1 MWLWTVKGAPE
12 RGWRNL
18 EWGDEFVSYDAGMR
32 RGLIAVALFVVLAI
46 PASAGAVQG
55 YRAEC
60 QTAFCGGVSEDG
72 ARAVFPFYEELTEGA
87 ERAQVYERVGGVTRA
102 LVSYPDDPPERT
114 YVNLVGL
121 SADARH
127 AFVSTNLP
135 LAPEDRDGG
144 GTDIYD
150 IFGGVPTL
158 LSTGPLDT
166 QAEPGFGPMAMPI
179 SFMGASADGTRV
191 FMDSLFEGLVPED
204 TDRCVDVYERF
215 AGQTRFISTGPT
227 ATPSFPEPNCDMASY
242 DGLSSDGSHVFF
254 KTGDHLIAE
263 DEGGTDIYQRVGDEL
278 TVLTAY
284 PEDIERNCVDLPW
297 FGDAS
302 ADGRTVLF
310 STNMPIS
317 LEDTDSTYDVYK
329 RLPDGSYSLVSRG
342 TEGGI
347 GPCGFSGDMPVALS
361 ADGRTAIF
369 ETVASLSPE
378 DRDSSAD
385 LYSTGEGGAMSLVS
399 TGPADA
405 SVDEQVYVPPAWP
418 ADVSDDASHVAFE
431 TRQALV
437 AGDEDEA
444 VDVYLR
450 AGDRTELVSTGPL
463 GGNADIGA
471 ELLSISGDG
480 ETIAFATKEPL
491 TGEDTDRKMDFYVR
505 RPGQLVR
512 PGSASTSATR
522 PKRRPRRTVLIS
534 AESIP
539 PRMKISVLNRLLPS
553 GIAEIHLGCPKA
565 EKSGPCKGKVKLA
578 AKRRGAAIGSAKF
591 KIAPGRRKLIRIRL
605 RHSPPASSSIFARVR
620 AQDRL
625 GNSATTIRRIT
636 LLGR

>member
-1 MWLWTVKGAPE
+1 MMRA
-12 RGWRNL
+12 
-18 EWGDEFVSYDAGMR
+18 MR
-32 RGLIAVALFVVLAI
+32 RGLIAAALFVVLAL

-72 ARAVFPFYEELTEGA
+72 SRVVFPFYEELTEGA

-150 IFGGVPTL
+150 IFGGVPSL

-166 QAEPGFGPMAMPI
+166 QAEPGFGPMSVPAF
-179 SFMGASADGTRV
+179 FMGASADGTRV
-191 FMDSLFEGLVPED
+191 FMDSIFEGLVPED
-204 TDRCVDVYERF
+204 TDRCFDVYERF
-215 AGQTRFISTGPT
+215 NGQTKLVSTGPT
-227 ATPSFPEPNCDMASY
+227 ATPSFPEGTCDMASY

-263 DEGGTDIYQRVGDEL
+263 DEGGTDIYQRVGDAL
-278 TVLTAY
+278 AVLTTY
-284 PEDIERNCVDLPW
+284 PEDIERNCVDVPW

-302 ADGRTVLF
+302 ADGTVVLF
-310 STNMPIS
+310 STNMPIAP
-317 LEDTDSTYDVYK
+317 EDTDSTYDVYK
-329 RLPDGSYSLVSRG
+329 RLPDGSFSLVSRG

-347 GPCGFSGDMPVALS
+347 GPCGFGGDKPVALS
-361 ADGRTAIF
+361 ADGDTAIF
-369 ETVASLSPE
+369 ETTARLSPA
-378 DRDSSAD
+378 DGDSSAD
-385 LYSTGEGGAMSLVS
+385 LYSADESGATSLIT

-418 ADVSDDASHVAFE
+418 TDVSDDASHVAFE
-431 TRQALV
+431 TRQPLV

-450 AGDRTELVSTGPL
+450 ANGRTELVSIGPL
-463 GGNADIGA
+463 GGNADVNA

-480 ETIAFATKEPL
+480 ETIAFATKERL
-491 TGEDTDRKMDFYVR
+491 TDEDTDRRMDFYVSR
-505 RPGQLVR
+505 RGQVVR
-512 PGSASTSATR
+512 PGAKATASI
-522 PKRRPRRTVLIS
+522 KRQRQTVLIS
-534 AESIP
+534 AESIA
-539 PRMKISVLNRLLPS
+539 PRMRIASRAKLRGGRLAIRLV
-553 GIAEIHLGCPKA
+553 CPKA
-565 EKSGPCKGKVKLA
+565 EKSGPCRGKLKLA
-578 AKRRGAAIGSAKF
+578 NSRRGKALGVASF
-591 KIAPGRRKLIRIRL
+591 RIAPGRHKLVRVHL
-605 RHSPPASSSIFARVR
+605 RRRAPQGNTIFARAR
-620 AQDRL
+620 SADRL
-625 GNSATTIRRIT
+625 GNSATAIRRVA
-636 LLGR
+636 LANR

>member
-1 MWLWTVKGAPE
+1 MMRA
-12 RGWRNL
+12 
-18 EWGDEFVSYDAGMR
+18 MR

-72 ARAVFPFYEELTEGA
+72 SRAVFPFYEELTEGA

-102 LVSYPDDPPERT
+102 LVPYPDDPPART

-127 AFVSTNLP
+127 AFVSTNLALVP
-135 LAPEDRDGG
+135 ADLDGG

-150 IFGGVPTL
+150 VFGGVPSL

-166 QAEPGFGPMAMPI
+166 QAEPGFGPMSLPMF
-179 SFMGASADGTRV
+179 FMGASADGTRV

-263 DEGGTDIYQRVGDEL
+263 DEGGTDIYQRVGDALAML
-278 TVLTAY
+278 TTY
-284 PEDIERNCVDLPW
+284 PEIERNCSDLPW

-302 ADGRTVLF
+302 ADGTVVLF
-310 STNMPIS
+310 STNIPIVA
-317 LEDTDSTYDVYK
+317 EDQDSTYDVYK
-329 RLPDGSYSLVSRG
+329 RLPDRSYSLVSRG

-347 GPCGFSGDMPVALS
+347 GPCGFGGDKPVALS

-369 ETVASLSPE
+369 ETAFRLSPE
-378 DRDSSAD
+378 DADSSVD
-385 LYSTGEGGAMSLVS
+385 LYSTDDSGAMSLVT

-405 SVDEQVYVPPAWP
+405 SLDEHVLFPPAWP

-431 TRQALV
+431 TRQPLIA
-437 AGDEDEA
+437 ADEDGA

-450 AGDRTELVSTGPL
+450 ANGRTELVSTGPL
-463 GGNADIGA
+463 GGNAGTGA

-480 ETIAFATKEPL
+480 QTIAFATRERL
-491 TGEDTDRKMDFYVR
+491 TDEDTDRKMDFYVR
-505 RPGQLVR
+505 RPNGLVR
-512 PGSASTSATR
+512 PGSASSSI
-522 PKRRPRRTVLIS
+522 KRSGARRTVLIS

-539 PRMKISVLNRLLPS
+539 PRMKISRRASLLPS
-553 GIAEIHLGCPKA
+553 GAVAVRLGCPKA
-565 EKSGPCKGKVKLA
+565 EKSGPCRGRLKLA
-578 AKRRGAAIGSAKF
+578 THRQGKSVGVERFRIAAGRQMRVSVSLHGSSPAK
-591 KIAPGRRKLIRIRL
+591 GRLV
-605 RHSPPASSSIFARVR
+605 ARVR
-620 AQDRL
+620 GADRL
-625 GNSATTIRRIT
+625 GNSAVVVRR
-636 LLGR
+636 LALRRN

>member
-1 MWLWTVKGAPE
+1 M
-12 RGWRNL
+12 
-18 EWGDEFVSYDAGMR
+18 VSYDVPMR
-32 RGLIAVALFVVLAI
+32 RGLIAVVLLAVLAV
-46 PASAGAVQG
+46 PAGAGAVQG
-55 YRAEC
+55 YKAEC

-72 ARAVFPFYEELTEGA
+72 SRAVFPFYEELTRGA
-87 ERAQVYERVGGVTRA
+87 DRAQVYERVGGVTRA
-102 LVSYPDDPPERT
+102 LVPYPDDPPERT

-144 GTDIYD
+144 GTDVYD
-150 IFGGVPTL
+150 IFDGVASL

-166 QAEPGFGPMAMPI
+166 QAEPGFGPMSMPI

-204 TDRCVDVYERF
+204 ADRCVDVYERF
-215 AGQTRFISTGPT
+215 AGQTRLISTGPT

-263 DEGGTDIYQRVGDEL
+263 DEGGTDIYQRVGDAL
-278 TVLTAY
+278 AVLTTY
-284 PEDIERNCVDLPW
+284 PEVERNCVDVPW

-302 ADGRTVLF
+302 ADGTVVLF

-317 LEDTDSTYDVYK
+317 PEDTDSTYDVYK

-347 GPCGFSGDMPVALS
+347 GPCGFSGDKPVALS

-369 ETVASLSPE
+369 ETASRLSPE
-378 DRDSSAD
+378 DKDSSVD
-385 LYSTGEGGAMSLVS
+385 LYSTDDSGAMSLIT

-405 SVDEQVYVPPAWP
+405 SLDEKVLVPPAWP

-431 TRQALV
+431 SHQSLV
-437 AGDEDEA
+437 AADTDNS

-450 AGDRTELVSTGPL
+450 AGGRTELISTGPL
-463 GGNADIGA
+463 GGNANINAD
-471 ELLSISGDG
+471 LLSISGDG
-480 ETIAFATKEPL
+480 QTIAFATKEQL
-491 TGEDTDRKMDFYVR
+491 TAEDTDHKMDFYVSR
-505 RPGQLVR
+505 VGQVTR
-512 PGSASTSATR
+512 PGSASSSA
-522 PKRRPRRTVLIS
+522 KRSKRRTVLIS

-539 PRMKISVLNRLLPS
+539 PLMRIFAHAKLLGSGKVAVRLT
-553 GIAEIHLGCPKA
+553 CPKA
-565 EKSGPCKGKVKLA
+565 EKSGPCHGKLKLA
-578 AKRRGAAIGSAKF
+578 SSRRGKPLGVATF
-591 KIAPGRRKLIRIRL
+591 RIAPGKHKRVQVTLRRSLPMGPSGSL
-605 RHSPPASSSIFARVR
+605 FARAR
-620 AQDRL
+620 GLDRL
-625 GNSATTIRRIT
+625 GNSAVVIRRVKLAT
-636 LLGR
+636 R